1 MIQSHISREDLLEM
15 LQGDGQS
22 QKTEHIGDHLH
33 ECAACRKELD
43 ALTAKSEI
51 WQKTPDLLK
60 DALDSS
66 AAIRSA
72 DDETLDRQ
80 FKSDSDSP
88 EPTWQYPVDTLLD
101 PPRHPEMMGRLGKY
115 EIEREIGRGGMGI
128 VFKAHDTELN
138 RPLAIKVLAPHLAS
152 HGTARLRFAQEARAA
167 AGVLHP
173 NVIAVH
179 GVNNEGKTPYIVMPF
194 VAGPSLQMLVE
205 KRGPL
210 PEIEIVRIARQIAAG
225 LSAAHSQGL
234 VHRDIKPANILVED
248 GVHRV
253 LIMDFGLARA
263 EDDASLTRTGWLTG
277 TPNYMSP
284 EQTRG
289 ERIDQRSDLFSLG
302 SLVYF
307 LTTGRLPFR
316 AESPLGVLNRIQS
329 DQPTPVRQVNRLAS
343 LTLSQIIDRLL
354 EKKPQHRFQTAG
366 DLHEVL
372 EKHLAY
378 LHQPDISKPPIVKPI
393 VQSSLGGLLNS
404 AWSKMIA
411 AGVVAGLA
419 VGGSLYYSGAFAADL
434 ANSSP
439 SPLVSQNN
447 GAASVPPAQNLGGLA
462 SSSLDGESFLGVV
475 PFDNEGDATIVDNPP
490 IDLLISSSTNTS
502 ESTIING
509 VGDAGAGFI
518 APVIE
523 NPDFPG
529 NLIPLNVENEQ
540 QDDEDGKNDDDQDF
554 KDEQAF
560 DAGYTLIMQGDYEDA
575 IREFK
580 KVVKFRKATATYNIG
595 CAQALQ
601 GKSSE
606 AIASLEQA
614 VQLGFDDLDQIIED
628 EDLDSLRTSKSFT
641 KVMNEIKRSNRVSE
655 LVSNAIQLNG
665 NEQFAEA
672 ENIFLKAIKLDPSH
686 ASAALNLG
694 YALHMQGKLEEAKPW
709 HEKTAASQDY
719 AGLGNY
725 NMACYYSLK
734 NQPSKAI
741 DAFEKAIATNIANS
755 VDLHHIDEDS
765 DLDAIRNDRRFSI
778 ARRKFRAKSGF
789 DSQSQFEMYN
799 GRSHI
804 MSNNFTEFPHG
815 LALVEIEGDWNA
827 ELFDDVVDLK
837 ITRSDDLEKW
847 SWSFNSDFKREDF
860 TPEISQTVN
869 EFRLKKQSGSLVFS
883 GKFADQKGAGK
894 FSFEADVSYREE
906 LTEQGI
912 NDAPDAT
919 LFRLFFAKNQQGIL
933 SNLKKMNEL
942 DIPKNVLQLLMAE
955 NVDASLVKKYQREG
969 LDLKQHLTLL
979 IHRVKPKLI
988 KDYQEANFDLKEH
1001 QKFLVQRVPAK
1012 LLTEYQNS
1020 GLDFDSH
1027 KDFIQH
1033 RVPANLLSQ
1042 YQDAKFN
1049 LNEHKQFIQNRV
1061 PAQLLKDY
1069 TNAGFK
1075 LDTYKSFIQQR
1086 VDPETLKRYS
1096 ELGYD
1101 PNEYREY
1108 IQRRVPIALLRDY
1121 SDLKLDNQLFSRYL
1135 FRQVPADLIKSYLD
1149 AEFSPEAYDS
1159 FLQHRVNVGSLKA
1172 YQKAGFEPLKF
1183 KRLIHRHV
1191 PVAWAKKYQS
1201 AGLNPNEH
1209 LNSLTRRVEPDQ
1221 AKADEQ
1227 DGGCND

>member
-43 ALTAKSEI
+43 ALTANSEI

-60 DALDSS
+60 DALESS
-66 AAIRSA
+66 AAIRSV
-72 DDETLDRQ
+72 DDETLDRP
-80 FKSDSDSP
+80 FNSDSDSQ

-128 VFKAHDTELN
+128 VFKAHDAELN

-378 LHQPDISKPPIVKPI
+378 LHQPDISKPPIVKP
-393 VQSSLGGLLNS
+393 VAQSPLGGLLNS
-404 AWSKMIA
+404 VWSKVIA
-411 AGVVAGLA
+411 AGLVASLA
-419 VGGSLYYSGAFAADL
+419 VGGSLYYSGAFTPDL
-434 ANSSP
+434 DGSSP
-439 SPLVSQNN
+439 SPNVSQKED
-447 GAASVPPAQNLGGLA
+447 GPGSPPALDLNGLA
-462 SSSLDGESFLGVV
+462 STPNGGTTTL
-475 PFDNEGDATIVDNPP
+475 PP
-490 IDLLISSSTNTS
+490 IQDPPPTVIPVVINTETTESTTS
-502 ESTIING
+502 EGFDRVQADAKVLINQ
-509 VGDAGAGFI
+509 
-518 APVIE
+518 
-523 NPDFPG
+523 NPESPG
-529 NLIPLNVENEQ
+529 ELVALNSEFDL
-540 QDDEDGKNDDDQDF
+540 QDDEIEDSDDDDDQDF

-601 GKSSE
+601 GKPKE

-628 EDLDSLRTSKSFT
+628 EDLDSLRTSKSFAN
-641 KVMNEIKRSNRVSE
+641 VMNEIKRSNRVSE
-655 LVSNAIQLNG
+655 LVSTAIQLNG
-665 NEQFAEA
+665 SQQYAAAEK
-672 ENIFLKAIKLDPSH
+672 IFLKAIKLDPTN
-686 ASAALNLG
+686 ANAGLNLG
-694 YALHMQGKLEEAKPW
+694 YSLHMQGKLEEAKPW

-734 NQPSKAI
+734 NQTDQAI
-741 DAFEKAIATNIANS
+741 EAFEKAIATDIANS
-755 VDLHHIDEDS
+755 IDLHHIDEDT

-789 DSQSQFEMYN
+789 DSHSHFEMNN

-804 MSNNFTEFPHG
+804 MSNNFTEFPSG
-815 LALVEIEGDWNA
+815 LALVEIEGEWKA

-837 ITRSDDLEKW
+837 ITRSSDVEKW
-847 SWSFNSDFKREDF
+847 SWSYNNDFKRKDF
-860 TPEISQTVN
+860 TPELNESVN
-869 EFRLKKQSGSLVFS
+869 DFQLKKQSGSLVFI
-883 GKFADQKGAGK
+883 GNFADQKGEGK
-894 FSFEADVSYREE
+894 FSFEADSSYREE
-906 LTEQGI
+906 LAQQGI
-912 NDAPDAT
+912 IDAPDAA
-919 LFRLFFAKNQQGIL
+919 LFRLFFTNNTKNIIG
-933 SNLKKMNEL
+933 NLKDLNEL
-942 DIPKNVLQLLMAE
+942 DIPKDVLQLLMAE
-955 NVDASLVKKYQREG
+955 NVDARLVKKYQRED
-969 LDLKQHLTLL
+969 LDLKQHLTLI

-988 KDYQEANFDLKEH
+988 MDYQDANLDLTKH
-1001 QKFLVQRVPAK
+1001 QKFVVNRVPAK
-1012 LLTEYQNS
+1012 LLTDYQNND
-1020 GLDFDSH
+1020 LDFETY
-1027 KDFIQH
+1027 KEFIQH
-1033 RVPANLLSQ
+1033 RVPASLLSQ
-1042 YQDAKFN
+1042 YLSSN
-1049 LNEHKQFIQNRV
+1049 LDLVEHKQFIQNRV
-1061 PAQLLKDY
+1061 PTQLLQDY
-1069 TNAGFK
+1069 TKAGFK
-1075 LDTYKSFIQQR
+1075 LDAYKSFILQR
-1086 VDPETLKRYS
+1086 VNSETLKRYS

-1101 PNEYREY
+1101 PNEYRAY
-1108 IQRRVPIALLRDY
+1108 VQRRVPVALLRDY
-1121 SDLKLDNQLFSRYL
+1121 SNLKLDDQLFSRYL
-1135 FRQVPADLIKSYLD
+1135 YQQVPADLIKSYLD
-1149 AEFSPEAYDS
+1149 ADFSPEAYDS
-1159 FLQHRVNVGSLKA
+1159 FLQHRVKVDSLKA
-1172 YQKAGFEPLKF
+1172 YQAAGFEPLKF

-1209 LNSLTRRVEPDQ
+1209 LNSLTRRIEPDQ
-1221 AKADEQ
+1221 AKADKQ
-1227 DGGCND
+1227 DDGCDD